1 MFAFT
6 RWCNGADAY
15 LNAPRDLLR
24 VERWPSTDKEIHHL
38 TCKTSLLLIRLPQY
52 VSLSEARLLH
62 HQSIKQTVPTQKKS
76 SRSSSLWL
84 RVWGRRFCNRLLLF
98 CDSGLFILNVCV
110 IHQRALWWIVVSF
123 RKCPELSDTRST
135 LPQHYRRV
143 MEMLV
148 LHWLYAKWR
157 IHYRSDRGLFFFPL
171 LSFMEA
177 ESVEVHC
184 WTSQIDKVKMYG
196 GNGKGDV
203 FYTCIVLYLFI
214 SPWRSLMLFKFV
226 LQLAKCIY
234 IFFFSHYF
242 TVTERCIAFT
252 IVSPIY
258 IN

>member
-1 MFAFT
+1 MSAFT

-15 LNAPRDLLR
+15 LSAPQDLLR
-24 VERWPSTDKEIHHL
+24 AERWPSADKEIHHL
-38 TCKTSLLLIRLPQY
+38 TCKTS
-52 VSLSEARLLH
+52 LLH

-196 GNGKGDV
+196 GNGKGAV
-203 FYTCIVLYLFI
+203 FCTCIVLYLFI

-226 LQLAKCIY
+226 LQLAKC
-234 IFFFSHYF
+234 FGFFSHFF
-242 TVTERCIAFT
+242 TLTERC
-252 IVSPIY
+252 
-258 IN
+258 N